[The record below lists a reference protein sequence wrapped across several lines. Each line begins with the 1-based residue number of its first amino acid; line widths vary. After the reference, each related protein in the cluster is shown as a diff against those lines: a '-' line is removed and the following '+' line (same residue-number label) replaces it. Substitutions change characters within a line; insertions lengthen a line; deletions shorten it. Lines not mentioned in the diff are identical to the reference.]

1 MIRIIPVI
9 FLLPSLLFSQYIPKI
24 RFTVAPW
31 VQNCLVKDSSVRDYY
46 KVSPFTGIS
55 VYATPEDKKKDKP
68 EFNVSPQEFLL
79 AKAYFENQPFDSCW
93 KLFCSGAHVFNSP
106 APQLRLPVDDLKPLA
121 GLRIALDPGHIAGD
135 YPTARL
141 ERKSVQIKKDSLK
154 GIYQHDTIIEGKL
167 TLATALLLK
176 KKLEDAGATVFITR
190 EKDNFSAF
198 GKDYDSWVKED
209 MKRCLDS
216 AVSRGHISPREK
228 TIYTTKPQRK
238 VIFREFFLQEDLRE
252 RARRINAFNPDLT
265 IIIHYNVDEKNEG
278 WTKPTKKN
286 FCMAFI
292 PGAFMG
298 GRMEK
303 KEARFNLFRLLLTD
317 DLAASAVMAGLL
329 CEQFQNDLNVSLAGP
344 EDAAYLKESCTQ
356 APPPQKGVYCRNLAL
371 TRLISGPV
379 VYGESL
385 YQDNLDEYKNL
396 SIKNFKDG
404 KTPDRVVKV
413 AEAYYKAILAYF
425 LNN

>member
-1 MIRIIPVI
+1 MIRIIPVF
-9 FLLPSLLFSQYIPKI
+9 FLYPTLLLSQYIPKF
-24 RFTVAPW
+24 RFSVEPW
-31 VQNCLVKDSSVRDYY
+31 VQNCIVKDSSIRSYY
-46 KVSPFTGIS
+46 KIDPFSGIS
-55 VYATPEDKKKDKP
+55 VYSTPENKKKNKP
-68 EFNVSPQEFLL
+68 EFNVSPQEYLS

-93 KLFCSGAHVFNSP
+93 KLFCSGTYIFNSP
-106 APQLRLPVDDLKPLA
+106 APPSRLPVDDLKPLA

-154 GIYQHDTIIEGKL
+154 GVSQNDTIIEGRL

-176 KKLEDAGATVFITR
+176 KKLEDVGAIVFITR

-198 GKDYDSWVKED
+198 GKDFDSWVKED

-216 AVSRGHISPREK
+216 AVSQGHISPREK

-286 FCMAFI
+286 FCMVFI
-292 PGAFMG
+292 PGAFMS

-303 KEARFNLFRLLLTD
+303 KESRFNLLRLLITS
-317 DLAASAVMAGLL
+317 DLAASAEMAGLL
-329 CEQFQNDLNVSLAGP
+329 CEQFQNDLNVSLAEP
-344 EDAAYLKESCTQ
+344 KDAAYLKESCTQ
-356 APPPQKGVYCRNLAL
+356 APHKGVYCRNLAL

-385 YQDNLDEYKNL
+385 YQDNQDEYKLL
-396 SIKNFKDG
+396 SVRNFKNG
-404 KTPDRVVKV
+404 KIPERVALV
-413 AEAYYKAILAYF
+413 AESYYKAILSYF
-425 LNN
+425 SNKF